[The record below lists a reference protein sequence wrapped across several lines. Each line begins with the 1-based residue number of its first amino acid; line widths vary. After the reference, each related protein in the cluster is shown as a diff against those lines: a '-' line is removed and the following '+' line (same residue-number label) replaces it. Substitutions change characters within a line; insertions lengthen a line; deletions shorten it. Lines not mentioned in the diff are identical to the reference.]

1 MIDYLVVFPL
11 LVLTGLSNT
20 LNNGKAQEIQWRCKK
35 RNCRFTQLRKVF
47 QGHYEKT
54 ADYKTLSSS
63 YCIYVWV
70 TALPGSGRRS
80 KLSSSD
86 ENKLVRMFWNSPGTI
101 KAKAWTGNCWNSN
114 ITVHSKA
121 SFTSP
126 WTERLP
132 AQKKSPCFKIDTSSL
147 KFSLSHTGMSFMFYV
162 LSFMFR

>member
-11 LVLTGLSNT
+11 PVLTGLSNT
-20 LNNGKAQEIQWRCKK
+20 SNNRKAQEIQWQFKK

-54 ADYKTLSSS
+54 ADYKTISSS
-63 YCIYVWV
+63 YCIYEFVRRV

-80 KLSSSD
+80 KLSSWD
-86 ENKLVRMFWNSPGTI
+86 ENKLVRMFWISPGTV
-101 KAKAWTGNCWNSN
+101 KVKAWTGNCWNSN

-126 WTERLP
+126 WNERLP
-132 AQKKSPCFKIDTSSL
+132 TQKKKPLLQNRHVITDIFT
-147 KFSLSHTGMSFMFYV
+147 FPPQAWA
-162 LSFMFR
+162 